1 MSCRHTVACFS
12 VLLFFGAVFEARAA
26 DLKAGLKERINK
38 TQAEVTRLEAEKAQ
52 SEKLL
57 ANGEAL
63 LARAQEEKDQEAAVV
78 VKRAMAKAQQAIAT
92 NENSIAGARARIEAL
107 TGALTSV
114 EAMPAPTQPVIPPS
128 VVDLRDVK
136 DFTIDPAEVGGYTKT
151 LDAHLNGEKAR
162 SLRTEVQTR
171 AAGRRGG
178 NLATMSY
185 AELIAGLDDEAE
197 QGLKQGEE
205 TRQKEA
211 ETKLRAAMKLPANAE
226 DELLDSIFFGTLPL
240 PPEAKKDSLLDK
252 ALGVL
257 RHFDLVRNEEKER
270 MWEVY
275 QNWKVETEAVVQKVR
290 DGKASAKEYE
300 DESRLADQKFLF
312 LATMIGKVS
321 SLSED
326 EEIGDQFPE
335 SSKRSS
341 GGTK

>member
-1 MSCRHTVACFS
+1 MPCHRAIACLS
-12 VLLFFGAVFEARAA
+12 VLLVFYPCPGVLGDGLQTE
-26 DLKAGLKERINK
+26 LKKRISK
-38 TQAEVTRLEAEKAQ
+38 AQTEVTRLEAEKAQ

-78 VKRAMAKAQQAIAT
+78 VKRAIAKAQQAIAM
-92 NENSIAGARARIEAL
+92 NESGLAGAKARIEVL
-107 TGALTSV
+107 TGALNSV
-114 EAMPAPTQPVIPPS
+114 VAMPASKEPIIPVS

-136 DFTIDPAEVGGYTKT
+136 DFTINPAKVRGYTKT
-151 LDAHLNGEKAR
+151 LDVHLNGEKAR
-162 SLRTEVQTR
+162 SLRTEIQTR

-185 AELIAGLDDEAE
+185 AELIAGLDDEAQ

-211 ETKLRAAMKLPANAE
+211 DTKLRVVLQLPANAE
-226 DELLDSIFFGTLPL
+226 DDLLDSIFFGTLPL
-240 PPEAKKDSLLDK
+240 PPEAKKDSLIDK

-257 RHFDLVRNEEKER
+257 RHFDLVRSEEKER
-270 MWEVY
+270 VWEAY
-275 QNWKVETEAVVQKVR
+275 RNWKSETEAVVQKVR
-290 DGKASAKEYE
+290 DGKTSAKEYE

-312 LATMIGKVS
+312 LATMIGKVA

-335 SSKRSS
+335 SSKSSS

>member
-1 MSCRHTVACFS
+1 MSCRAIACFS
-12 VLLFFGAVFEARAA
+12 VLLVFQPCPGLSGA
-26 DLKAGLKERINK
+26 DLRAELKERISK
-38 TQAEVTRLEAEKAQ
+38 AQAEVARLEAEKTQ

-78 VKRAMAKAQQAIAT
+78 VKRAIAKAQQAIAT
-92 NENSIAGARARIEAL
+92 NESSLASAKVRIEAM
-107 TGALTSV
+107 TGALNSV
-114 EAMPAPTQPVIPPS
+114 VAMPASKEPIIPAS

-136 DFTIDPAEVGGYTKT
+136 DFTVDPAKVGGYTKT

-162 SLRTEVQTR
+162 SLRTEVRTR

-185 AELIAGLDDEAE
+185 AELIAGLDDEAQ

-211 ETKLRAAMKLPANAE
+211 ETKLRAAMQLPANAD

-257 RHFDLVRNEEKER
+257 RHFDFVRNEEKER
-270 MWEVY
+270 MWEAY

-300 DESRLADQKFLF
+300 DESKLADQKFLF
-312 LATMIGKVS
+312 LATMIGKVA

-326 EEIGDQFPE
+326 EEIGEQFPG
-335 SSKRSS
+335 SPKSSS
-341 GGTK
+341 GGNK